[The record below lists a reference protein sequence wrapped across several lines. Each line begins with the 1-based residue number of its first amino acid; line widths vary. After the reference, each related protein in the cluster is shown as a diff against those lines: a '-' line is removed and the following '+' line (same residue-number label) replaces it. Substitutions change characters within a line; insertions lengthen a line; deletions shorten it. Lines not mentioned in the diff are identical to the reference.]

1 MVRVIAELSTSS
13 EQYNYSREYDGS
25 GGGSGGSTNNIATS
39 FAYTRPAPA
48 PCEKMSQKRVEKIP
62 LLVTNGCGDNDE
74 DEGGDGGVYINNNL
88 AKINETK
95 RRISVMVEMRRS
107 MYNIQETQQM
117 REINQKSEKQK
128 QEERRRQEQEES
140 ARKREQEDKRRQE
153 DKRQQEEQRKRE
165 QDEKEREINYKL
177 GEIIYATP
185 NGKLFRAHHSTCM
198 TVRSIYDKKTK
209 KMVETYTEKVIW
221 NDIVFESKQDWFSE
235 MRRLSVA

>member
-1 MVRVIAELSTSS
+1 
-13 EQYNYSREYDGS
+13 
-25 GGGSGGSTNNIATS
+25 
-39 FAYTRPAPA
+39 
-48 PCEKMSQKRVEKIP
+48 MSQKRVEKIP

-74 DEGGDGGVYINNNL
+74 DEGGDDGVYINNNL
-88 AKINETK
+88 AKINETNK
-95 RRISVMVEMRRS
+95 RISVMVEMRRS
-107 MYNIQETQQM
+107 IHKIQETQQM

-128 QEERRRQEQEES
+128 QEEIRRKEQEES
-140 ARKREQEDKRRQE
+140 ER
-153 DKRQQEEQRKRE
+153 KRQQEEQRKRE

-209 KMVETYTEKVIW
+209 KMVETYTEKVVW
-221 NDIVFESKQDWFSE
+221 NDRLFESKQDWFSE

>member
-13 EQYNYSREYDGS
+13 EQYNYNRMYDGS
-25 GGGSGGSTNNIATS
+25 VGSANSVATS

-88 AKINETK
+88 AKINETN
-95 RRISVMVEMRRS
+95 RRISVMVEMRR
-107 MYNIQETQQM
+107 NIHKMQETQQM
-117 REINQKSEKQK
+117 REINQKSEKLEENRKLEEKRK
-128 QEERRRQEQEES
+128 QEEK
-140 ARKREQEDKRRQE
+140 RKREEERK
-153 DKRQQEEQRKRE
+153 QEEERKKY
-165 QDEKEREINYKL
+165 EKEREINYKL

-185 NGKLFRAHHSTCM
+185 NGKLFCAHHSTCM

-221 NDIVFESKQDWFSE
+221 NERVFDSKQDWFSE
-235 MRRLSVA
+235 MRRLSIV

>member
-1 MVRVIAELSTSS
+1 M
-13 EQYNYSREYDGS
+13 YDGS
-25 GGGSGGSTNNIATS
+25 VGCANSIATS

-62 LLVTNGCGDNDE
+62 LLVTNGCGGNDE
-74 DEGGDGGVYINNNL
+74 DEGGDDGVYINNNL
-88 AKINETK
+88 AKINETN
-95 RRISVMVEMRRS
+95 RRISFMVEMRRS
-107 MYNIQETQQM
+107 IHKIQETQQM
-117 REINQKSEKQK
+117 REINQKSEKLEEKQK
-128 QEERRRQEQEES
+128 QEEIRRKEQEES
-140 ARKREQEDKRRQE
+140 ER
-153 DKRQQEEQRKRE
+153 KRQQEEQRKRE

-221 NDIVFESKQDWFSE
+221 NDSVFESKQDWFSE
-235 MRRLSVA
+235 MRRLSIV